1 MCLFCFRDSQLPQA
15 VLLWVT
21 LPLGDDFKCDMYSLI
36 SCMRWKLNLTQQWKL
51 KRSCHLFGND
61 SRKLT
66 CSVRESCIR
75 RFIPRDILNY
85 RQFLLSENFNM
96 RNSSLFEGDM
106 ILSKDQQERAEEE
119 LDIDDSRHKRATSR
133 SRLWPRGVVKYKI
146 DVNLGKFFREFVWS
160 LENVH

>member
-1 MCLFCFRDSQLPQA
+1 MP
-15 VLLWVT
+15 
-21 LPLGDDFKCDMYSLI
+21 
-36 SCMRWKLNLTQQWKL
+36 
-51 KRSCHLFGND
+51 H
-61 SRKLT
+61 
-66 CSVRESCIR
+66 
-75 RFIPRDILNY
+75 DILNY

-133 SRLWPRGVVKYKI
+133 SRLWPMGVVKYKI
-146 DVNLGKFFREFVWS
+146 DVNLGKFFRKFVWS